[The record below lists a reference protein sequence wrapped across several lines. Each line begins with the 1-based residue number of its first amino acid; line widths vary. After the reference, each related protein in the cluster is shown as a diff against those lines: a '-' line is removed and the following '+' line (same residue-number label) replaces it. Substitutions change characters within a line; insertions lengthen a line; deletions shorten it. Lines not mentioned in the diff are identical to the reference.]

1 MISKPHE
8 PLMLQSLSPFQG
20 TQEIQ
25 EQTVKQLLKQLQP
38 SNIENTVDYLI
49 PRPSIPHKCQEQLN
63 ETIEIVCSN
72 MLENIEFVELEANS
86 VSI

>member
-49 PRPSIPHKCQEQLN
+49 PRSSIPHKCQEQLN
-63 ETIEIVCSN
+63 ETI
-72 MLENIEFVELEANS
+72 
-86 VSI
+86 